1 MVKRVKVS
9 NVYLRLLYSVSSFLL
24 FSFSPLI
31 NLVLGMMTNAIPVV
45 GVRYFKLSDKHK
57 LSLSFL

>member
-31 NLVLGMMTNAIPVV
+31 NLVIGMMTNAIPVV
-45 GVRYFKLSDKHK
+45 GVRYFNFLS
-57 LSLSFL
+57 